1 MSVYL
6 PNLFVSLGVSYP
18 RCMKSNIYLLSLSLQ
33 KDWVIGQ
40 VCTIQSLVTIMLFLK
55 KIFAHTPGEIL
66 LILQAEEVQLQ
77 NKIQQAR
84 DKKNDIALAQL
95 TKRYKIK
102 NFLDTKRLSSRN
114 DTPEEAQKKE
124 IQTLKTELQEFY
136 AAQRRDRL
144 LSCFA
149 IICIVGLVFV
159 AQRPQQQPLQQP
171 LQQQTQTK

>member
-1 MSVYL
+1 
-6 PNLFVSLGVSYP
+6 
-18 RCMKSNIYLLSLSLQ
+18 MKSNIYLLSLSLQ

-95 TKRYKIK
+95 TKQLQKEMQQREKIK